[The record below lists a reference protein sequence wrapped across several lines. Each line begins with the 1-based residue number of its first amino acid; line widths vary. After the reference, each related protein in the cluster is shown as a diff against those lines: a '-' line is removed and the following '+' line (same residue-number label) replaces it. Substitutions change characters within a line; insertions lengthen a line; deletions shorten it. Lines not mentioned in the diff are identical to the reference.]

1 MKIIELQAENVKR
14 LKAVDITPDGT
25 LQVIGGRNAQGK
37 AQPLSEPVLTP
48 DGWTP
53 IGDLNVGDMVI
64 GSNGLPTPV
73 VYVVPQEGTEVWAV
87 TFADGSTVR
96 CSPDHLWTVGSW
108 VGSDWT
114 EQVLTTAQIAEQGL
128 FHREHAR
135 KWAVPLVAP
144 IVRPTVPLA
153 IEPYALGVLLG
164 DAHIADTGYVQL
176 STDTAI
182 IDALGIDGY
191 RRPGR
196 GCEILGSSEWAF
208 RLQALGLADKRSAEK
223 FVPIEYLTA
232 SVEQRRALLAGLL
245 DTDGTVPGAAGT
257 SEFDSTSEALADAVV
272 DLVRGLGGFASK
284 GKPLFKHYT
293 YNGEKK
299 HSKHASWH
307 VRIRTEWNPFRLA
320 RKAERWSEPDSRRPV
335 RRFIDSI
342 ERVEDEETRC
352 IRIDTPDN
360 LYVTKDYVL
369 THNSS
374 VLDAIWLALGG
385 GKASKETALPIR
397 DGEKKASV
405 RLDLGDLIVTR
416 SWTAKGTALKV
427 ENTEGAVF
435 KSPQSMLDGLVG
447 SMSFDPLEFTR
458 LSAKA
463 QREALLDLVELGID
477 LDELARQRNEIFAE
491 RSEVG
496 RRGKAIGDVQ
506 VDDDLA
512 TEETSASSIIAKIR
526 EAEASNERAAREA
539 KELAEADERVAVLE
553 AQIYNLKQE
562 LEKALDQS
570 KTLAARPHIAYQ
582 DTAMW
587 EDQLS
592 GVEETNAAIRAN
604 NAARDKQAQKEALRG
619 EYKTLT
625 ERLEALDKTKA
636 KALEAATFPV
646 VGLGFDD
653 TGVTYQGVPFSQ
665 ASSAEQIRVSV
676 AMAMAMNPK
685 LRVLRIKDGSL
696 LDAETLEALREQV
709 AANDFQLW
717 IERVGNADEGAV
729 IIDDG
734 EVAE

>member
-1 MKIIELQAENVKR
+1 MKIIELRAENVKR
-14 LKAVDITPDGT
+14 LKAVEIKPDGT
-25 LQVIGGRNAQGK
+25 LQVIGGKNAQGK

-144 IVRPTVPLA
+144 IDRPTVPLA

-191 RRPGR
+191 RCPGR
-196 GCEILGSSEWAF
+196 GCEVLGSSEWAF

-320 RKAERWSEPDSRRPV
+320 RKAER
-335 RRFIDSI
+335 
-342 ERVEDEETRC
+342 
-352 IRIDTPDN
+352 
-360 LYVTKDYVL
+360 LQ
-369 THNSS
+369 
-374 VLDAIWLALGG
+374 
-385 GKASKETALPIR
+385 
-397 DGEKKASV
+397 
-405 RLDLGDLIVTR
+405 DLITGR
-416 SWTAKGTALKV
+416 Q
-427 ENTEGAVF
+427 
-435 KSPQSMLDGLVG
+435 PQ
-447 SMSFDPLEFTR
+447 
-458 LSAKA
+458 
-463 QREALLDLVELGID
+463 
-477 LDELARQRNEIFAE
+477 
-491 RSEVG
+491 G
-496 RRGKAIGDVQ
+496 RRGRHK
-506 VDDDLA
+506 
-512 TEETSASSIIAKIR
+512 
-526 EAEASNERAAREA
+526 
-539 KELAEADERVAVLE
+539 KELSPLTRRRRRNDVA
-553 AQIYNLKQE
+553 I
-562 LEKALDQS
+562 
-570 KTLAARPHIAYQ
+570 
-582 DTAMW
+582 
-587 EDQLS
+587 
-592 GVEETNAAIRAN
+592 
-604 NAARDKQAQKEALRG
+604 
-619 EYKTLT
+619 
-625 ERLEALDKTKA
+625 
-636 KALEAATFPV
+636 
-646 VGLGFDD
+646 
-653 TGVTYQGVPFSQ
+653 SQ
-665 ASSAEQIRVSV
+665 R
-676 AMAMAMNPK
+676 
-685 LRVLRIKDGSL
+685 
-696 LDAETLEALREQV
+696 
-709 AANDFQLW
+709 
-717 IERVGNADEGAV
+717 
-729 IIDDG
+729 
-734 EVAE
+734 